1 MSQQAIIKFAKY
13 SVVMKEILNYINY
26 TSINYSSSQA
36 LVPTAVALGKFDG
49 LHRGHQQVIQ
59 PVLERA
65 RKQYGEDRRQ
75 GEQRNSSLS
84 CVSPIAAVKER
95 IRPTVIAFNPH
106 PQEFFQGKPYPLL
119 TPLNE
124 KAQQLLSWGIEQLVL
139 LPFDKELTAL
149 SPQDFVEKILVQQ
162 LHARMISVGEDFCFG
177 KHRSGTARD
186 LQAIATKLGIPVTIV
201 PNCTYKEDRISSS
214 SIRQALTEG
223 DLKRVSALLGRPY
236 TLSGNVVEGQ
246 QLDRI
251 IGFPTA
257 NIHILPN
264 KRLPRQGVYAVRVFI
279 KIETANSCS
288 LPDRLLPVAIGV
300 MDIGCYSQ
308 TKDIQQPVKVHLLDW
323 SGDLYGKNLTV
334 QLEKFLRPEQKF
346 VSLEDFKA
354 QKRTDCAIAS
364 SLLG

>member
-65 RKQYGEDRRQ
+65 RKQYGENRRKEER
-75 GEQRNSSLS
+75 GSSSLS
-84 CVSPIAAVKER
+84 CVSPIAAVRER

-119 TPLNE
+119 TPPNE
-124 KAQQLLSWGIEQLVL
+124 KAQQLISWGIEQLVL
-139 LPFDKELTAL
+139 LPFNKELTAL

-177 KHRSGTARD
+177 KQRSGTARD

-201 PNCTYKEDRISSS
+201 PNFTYKGERISSS
-214 SIRQALTEG
+214 SIRQALAEG
-223 DLKRVSALLGRPY
+223 DPQRVSELLGRPY
-236 TLSGNVVEGQ
+236 TLSGNVIKGQ

-264 KRLPRQGVYAVRVFI
+264 KRLPRHGVYAVRVFI

-300 MDIGCYSQ
+300 MNIGCCSEI
-308 TKDIQQPVKVHLLDW
+308 KDIQQLVKVHLLNW
-323 SGDLYGKNLTV
+323 SGDLSGKNLTV

-346 VSLEDFKA
+346 ASLENFKA
-354 QKRTDCAIAS
+354 QKRTDCTIAS

>member
-1 MSQQAIIKFAKY
+1 MNKIS
-13 SVVMKEILNYINY
+13 NY
-26 TSINYSSSQA
+26 TNCKSITHFTSQA
-36 LVPTAVALGKFDG
+36 LVPTAIAIGKFDG

-59 PVLERA
+59 PVLDRA
-65 RKQYGEDRRQ
+65 RKQETKNRNQYGENRRQ
-75 GEQRNSSLS
+75 GHSSFPHT
-84 CVSPIAAVKER
+84 SPITVTKKR
-95 IRPTVIAFNPH
+95 VRPTVLAFNPH

-124 KAQQLLSWGIEQLVL
+124 KAQQLISWGIEQLVL
-139 LPFDKELTAL
+139 LPFNKELTAL

-177 KHRSGTARD
+177 KQRSGTARD

-201 PNCTYKEDRISSS
+201 PNFTYKGERISSS
-214 SIRQALTEG
+214 SIRQALAKG
-223 DLKRVSALLGRPY
+223 DPQRVSALLGRPY
-236 TLSGNVVEGQ
+236 TLSGNVIKGQ

-257 NIHILPN
+257 NIHILTN
-264 KRLPRQGVYAVRVFI
+264 KRLPRHGVYAVRVFI

-300 MDIGCYSQ
+300 MNIGCCSEI
-308 TKDIQQPVKVHLLDW
+308 KDIQQLVKVHLLNW
-323 SGDLYGKNLTV
+323 SGDLSGKNLTI

-346 VSLEDFKA
+346 ASLENFKA